1 MSFFRFLLFIT
12 FSTFFFGACGG
23 GGSSNNL
30 PNVPASNIVVNEDAN
45 GCLTSSNADLS
56 IEYLIVD
63 KNARTLVWKCPDSNM
78 SETQFYTYNYT
89 DQCYNWSQSFTGPG
103 CSNES
108 APITPSFDVRISEFS
123 GNMYSIGGGVVTF
136 NHNAIATNYG
146 NVDAF
151 SVQWQIIREPG
162 QVLQSGTFDHINKS
176 SIYPNFQNAPGIP
189 VNFTDIAIGQN
200 VQFTFQI
207 SSAFGDILDSQ
218 TIILQP

>member
-1 MSFFRFLLFIT
+1 MSFYRFLSLII
-12 FSTFFFGACGG
+12 FSAFFFGACGG
-23 GGSSNNL
+23 GGTSTNQPNL
-30 PNVPASNIVVNEDAN
+30 PASNIVVNEDAN
-45 GCLTSSNADLS
+45 GCLISNNADLS
-56 IEYLIVD
+56 IDYLIVD
-63 KNARTLVWKCPDSNM
+63 KNARNLVWKCPDSNM
-78 SETQFYTYNYT
+78 SETQFYNYNYT
-89 DQCYNWSQSFTGPG
+89 DQCYQRSHTYNSLS

-108 APITPSFDVRISEFS
+108 SPTTPLFDVTISQFT
-123 GNMYSIGGGVVTF
+123 GNMYPIGGGVVTF
-136 NHNAIATNYG
+136 NHTAIAENNG

-151 SVQWQIIREPG
+151 AIQWEIIREPG

-176 SIYPNFQNAPGIP
+176 SNYPNFQNAPGVP